1 METYLSPNSMLCA
14 WMTPEGDIKISLTRI
29 ERIDCSGQIV
39 QRKEQIIISEE
50 EVFFQLLIN
59 LYTSRDSSLSEMLAS
74 KRGVYLPQLVLVP
87 KRQPVVQM
95 DLNSSELPDEIK
107 TIVKEDTVKKIMYYK
122 KTANI
127 PANFVLEMHDIND
140 RDFTRYEIFYCSQN

>member
-1 METYLSPNSMLCA
+1 
-14 WMTPEGDIKISLTRI
+14 
-29 ERIDCSGQIV
+29 
-39 QRKEQIIISEE
+39 
-50 EVFFQLLIN
+50 
-59 LYTSRDSSLSEMLAS
+59 
-74 KRGVYLPQLVLVP
+74 
-87 KRQPVVQM
+87 M
-95 DLNSSELPDEIK
+95 DLNSRELPDEIK